1 MRPLFL
7 CALGLTLLAADNTKQ
22 LPEGPGRAVTQRIC
36 GSCHGFGNFVR
47 RRESRDGWNNVIE
60 DMIRRGAKGEEEE
73 FAEISD
79 YLVAQFSPVRVNVNQ
94 ATAQAIAEG
103 LNIKPAHAEA
113 IVAAE
118 LGLARARNLL
128 LDRLLRPSYLSSLPQ
143 FAFQF
148 FPNSLSFVVGN
159 RPL

>member
-1 MRPLFL
+1 MRSLFL
-7 CALGLTLLAADNTKQ
+7 CAIGITLFAADNAKQ
-22 LPEGPGRAVTQRIC
+22 LPEGPGRGTTQRIC

-94 ATAQAIAEG
+94 ANAQAIAEG
-103 LNIKPAHAEA
+103 LNIKPDQAAA
-113 IVAAE
+113 IVKHRESNGAFKSFEDLQKVPGIDAATME
-118 LGLARARNLL
+118 TKK
-128 LDRLLRPSYLSSLPQ
+128 
-143 FAFQF
+143 
-148 FPNSLSFVVGN
+148 PNIDY
-159 RPL
+159 

>member
-7 CALGLTLLAADNTKQ
+7 CAIGITLFAADNAKQ
-22 LPEGPGRAVTQRIC
+22 LPEGPGRGTTQRIC

-60 DMIRRGAKGEEEE
+60 DMIRRGAKGEE

-79 YLVAQFSPVRVNVNQ
+79 YLVAQFSPLRVNVNQ

-103 LNIKPAHAEA
+103 LNIKPDLAAA
-113 IVAAE
+113 IVKHRESNGAFKSFEDLQKVPGIDAATME
-118 LGLARARNLL
+118 TKKTNI
-128 LDRLLRPSYLSSLPQ
+128 DY
-143 FAFQF
+143 
-148 FPNSLSFVVGN
+148 
-159 RPL
+159 